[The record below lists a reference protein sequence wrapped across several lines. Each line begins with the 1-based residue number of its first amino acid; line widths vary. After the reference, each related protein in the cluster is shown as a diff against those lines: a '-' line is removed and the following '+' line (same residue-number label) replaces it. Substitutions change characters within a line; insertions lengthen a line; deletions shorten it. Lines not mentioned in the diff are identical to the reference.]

1 MGHNYLLVS
10 NVVFNMK
17 QILVVFCAILIFS
30 ACKKSE
36 EAPYFGYEYFGL
48 TEGRYVSYDVME
60 ISHDISS
67 DTTRYILKT
76 VVGEDF
82 VDNEG
87 RTAKKLYR
95 YAYDWETEEL
105 IDERVWTS
113 IIDQGRGEVVE
124 ENRRKIR
131 MVFAVTIDKTWD
143 VNAFNPEEEEEVY
156 YEDINKSYNI
166 NGVTVDSSVRVEYED
181 FFSLVD
187 YDRKY
192 EVYGKNIGLI
202 HRSFKSLDI
211 SNFDTLDIQ
220 NGTEVH
226 YTLRDYGVE

>member
-1 MGHNYLLVS
+1 
-10 NVVFNMK
+10 MK
-17 QILVVFCAILIFS
+17 QCLIFLFALFTLFS
-30 ACKKSE
+30 CKKSD
-36 EAPYFGYEYFGL
+36 APPYFGYEYFGL

-67 DTTRYILKT
+67 DTLRYILKT
-76 VVGEDF
+76 VVGENI

-87 RTAKKLYR
+87 RTAKKIYR

-105 IDERVWTS
+105 IDQRVWTS

-124 ENRRKIR
+124 ENQRKIR
-131 MVFAVTIDKTWD
+131 MVFAVSIDKTWD
-143 VNAFNPEEEEEVY
+143 VNAFIPEEKQEVF
-156 YEDINKSYNI
+156 YEDINNPYTI
-166 NGVTVDSSVRVEYED
+166 NSIYVDSSVRVEYED

-187 YDRKY
+187 YRRRY

-202 HRSFKSLDI
+202 QRSFKDLTI
-211 SNFDTLDIQ
+211 SNFDTTDIQ
-220 NGTEVH
+220 NGTEQH